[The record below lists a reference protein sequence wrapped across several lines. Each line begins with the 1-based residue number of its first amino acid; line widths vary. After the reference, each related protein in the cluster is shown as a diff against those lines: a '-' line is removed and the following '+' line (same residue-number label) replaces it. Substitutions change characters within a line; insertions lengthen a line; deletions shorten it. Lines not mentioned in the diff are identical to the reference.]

1 MLIRIL
7 KILIII
13 FLFNIFYKMFDL
25 YIQNK
30 KTITKLSEKVLEE
43 EDLKIKLVSKKKDLI
58 IQFDN
63 LENLKEI
70 EKISRNV
77 LNLKKEN
84 EEIYRLV
91 N

>member
-1 MLIRIL
+1 MFIKFI
-7 KILIII
+7 KIALLI

-25 YIQNK
+25 YIQNNK
-30 KTITKLSEKVLEE
+30 SILSLKSKVLEE
-43 EDLKIKLVSKKKDLI
+43 EILHNKLLEKEELLT

-70 EKISRNV
+70 EKIARNV
-77 LNLKKEN
+77 LNLKKEE

>member
-7 KILIII
+7 KVLIII

>member
-1 MLIRIL
+1 MFIKFI
-7 KILIII
+7 KIALLI

-25 YIQNK
+25 YIQNNK
-30 KTITKLSEKVLEE
+30 SILILKSKVLEE
-43 EDLKIKLVSKKKDLI
+43 EILHNKLLEKEELLT

-70 EKISRNV
+70 EKIARNV
-77 LNLKKEN
+77 LNLKKEE